1 MTDSISEFDISTPA
15 DLQTAP
21 QGVLPDSE
29 MRQYQTEVSMAP
41 VAQLN
46 TNRSLLK
53 WILLNIITLGLY
65 GLFVMSSS
73 TDALNVVAGRYDGKK
88 TMSYPIMRFVIA
100 SLTLGIGYLVWYHNM
115 SDRIG
120 NELQRRGHA
129 RSLSASDFWLWSV
142 LGMFIIVGP
151 FVYRYKYLRAMN
163 ELCADYN
170 QRG

>member
-1 MTDSISEFDISTPA
+1 MTDSISEFDISTPV
-15 DLQTAP
+15 DLQTAS
-21 QGVLPDSE
+21 QGALSNPG
-29 MRQYQTEVSMAP
+29 MQQYQQEVSAAP

-53 WILLNIITLGLY
+53 WIFLNIITLGFY
-65 GLFVMSSS
+65 GLFVMTSS
-73 TDALNVVAGRYDGKK
+73 TDALNVIASRYDGKK
-88 TMSYPIMRFVIA
+88 TVNYPAMYFVIGG
-100 SLTLGIGYLVWYHNM
+100 LTLGIGWLVWYHNM

-120 NELQRRGHA
+120 GELQRRGHA
-129 RSLSASDFWLWSV
+129 RNLSASDFWLWKV
-142 LGMFIIVGP
+142 LGLLIIVGP